1 MKKIYIHKIHLILC
15 FTSVLCFGLPINA
28 QQNAKNGAAD
38 NNKKAWEIGIG
49 ATGLQM
55 TRFNVINFHTNNKG
69 GYTVGTNK
77 KDFIFGGNLY
87 FARELNSHFY
97 LDLQGTLDYSSD
109 PVRNGKESRWLGMAG
124 IGLQWRLGEYLH
136 SNYIDPFLRMGAN
149 YMYKNFKIN
158 YKGMEEFNSEEM
170 GWNLSN
176 DYTKEGKDKQNLIP
190 ISLGI
195 GVNMWLN
202 DNIGI
207 GLQGDYLIM
216 PYKHIANS
224 WQGSIRLMWRIGG
237 KSLKVKPEIQYVEKI
252 IEKVIEKPIIMKQ
265 IVETPSQPNVLCD
278 LFNNI
283 YFEFD
288 KTEIK
293 PKAATIIDEIAQIML
308 TDTSKK
314 YLITGCTNAKGSSQ
328 YNMDLSQ
335 KRADAVVNALI
346 KKGVPNKM
354 LKAKGV
360 GAKISYASQNAPNE
374 IREGDRKIIVQIIT
388 NMDYWNYIP

>member
-1 MKKIYIHKIHLILC
+1 
-15 FTSVLCFGLPINA
+15 
-28 QQNAKNGAAD
+28 
-38 NNKKAWEIGIG
+38 
-49 ATGLQM
+49 
-55 TRFNVINFHTNNKG
+55 
-69 GYTVGTNK
+69 
-77 KDFIFGGNLY
+77 
-87 FARELNSHFY
+87 
-97 LDLQGTLDYSSD
+97 
-109 PVRNGKESRWLGMAG
+109 
-124 IGLQWRLGEYLH
+124 
-136 SNYIDPFLRMGAN
+136 
-149 YMYKNFKIN
+149 
-158 YKGMEEFNSEEM
+158 MEEFNSEEM

-224 WQGSIRLMWRIGG
+224 CQGSIRLMWRIGG

-265 IVETPSQPNVLCD
+265 IVETPSQTNVLCD

-288 KTEIK
+288 KTEIT
-293 PKAATIIDEIAQIML
+293 PKADTIIDEIAQIML

-314 YLITGCTNAKGSSQ
+314 YLITGCTDAKGSSQ
-328 YNMDLSQ
+328 YNMDISQ

>member
-252 IEKVIEKPIIMKQ
+252 IEKVIEKTYNH
-265 IVETPSQPNVLCD
+265 ETNCRNS
-278 LFNNI
+278 
-283 YFEFD
+283 
-288 KTEIK
+288 K
-293 PKAATIIDEIAQIML
+293 PDQCFM
-308 TDTSKK
+308 
-314 YLITGCTNAKGSSQ
+314 
-328 YNMDLSQ
+328 
-335 KRADAVVNALI
+335 
-346 KKGVPNKM
+346 
-354 LKAKGV
+354 
-360 GAKISYASQNAPNE
+360 
-374 IREGDRKIIVQIIT
+374 
-388 NMDYWNYIP
+388 

>member
-1 MKKIYIHKIHLILC
+1 
-15 FTSVLCFGLPINA
+15 
-28 QQNAKNGAAD
+28 
-38 NNKKAWEIGIG
+38 
-49 ATGLQM
+49 
-55 TRFNVINFHTNNKG
+55 
-69 GYTVGTNK
+69 
-77 KDFIFGGNLY
+77 
-87 FARELNSHFY
+87 
-97 LDLQGTLDYSSD
+97 
-109 PVRNGKESRWLGMAG
+109 
-124 IGLQWRLGEYLH
+124 
-136 SNYIDPFLRMGAN
+136 
-149 YMYKNFKIN
+149 
-158 YKGMEEFNSEEM
+158 MEEFNSEEM

-252 IEKVIEKPIIMKQ
+252 IEKEIEKPIIMKQ
-265 IVETPSQPNVLCD
+265 IVETPNQPNVLYD

-288 KTEIK
+288 KTEIT

-314 YLITGCTNAKGSSQ
+314 YLITGCTDAKGSSQ
-328 YNMDLSQ
+328 YNMELSQ
-335 KRADAVVNALI
+335 KRADAVVNAQGSHSALHPSGSAEVYPGGSDHARGTFVGTV
-346 KKGVPNKM
+346 KRPFWRGASSGV
-354 LKAKGV
+354 LHGGGV
-360 GAKISYASQNAPNE
+360 KNDHPAFGIDTWG
-374 IREGDRKIIVQIIT
+374 GDR
-388 NMDYWNYIP
+388 

>member
-1 MKKIYIHKIHLILC
+1 
-15 FTSVLCFGLPINA
+15 
-28 QQNAKNGAAD
+28 
-38 NNKKAWEIGIG
+38 
-49 ATGLQM
+49 
-55 TRFNVINFHTNNKG
+55 
-69 GYTVGTNK
+69 
-77 KDFIFGGNLY
+77 
-87 FARELNSHFY
+87 
-97 LDLQGTLDYSSD
+97 
-109 PVRNGKESRWLGMAG
+109 
-124 IGLQWRLGEYLH
+124 
-136 SNYIDPFLRMGAN
+136 
-149 YMYKNFKIN
+149 
-158 YKGMEEFNSEEM
+158 MEEFNSEEM

-265 IVETPSQPNVLCD
+265 IVETPSQTNVLCD

-288 KTEIK
+288 KTEIT

-314 YLITGCTNAKGSSQ
+314 
-328 YNMDLSQ
+328 
-335 KRADAVVNALI
+335 
-346 KKGVPNKM
+346 
-354 LKAKGV
+354 
-360 GAKISYASQNAPNE
+360 ISHHRMY
-374 IREGDRKIIVQIIT
+374 
-388 NMDYWNYIP
+388 